1 MSKNRLVYRS
11 VFISDLHLGSAGSK
25 TDQIQEFLT
34 SVECEYLYLV
44 GDVID
49 MWVAIKR
56 GKWRQKHTNVIRTI
70 LGKSKYG
77 CQVRYT
83 PGNHDALVRRL
94 NGAELGNIDIDH
106 SFSHFTADG
115 KKLLVV
121 HGDLFDKSV
130 SSVRPIAWLA
140 TWLYECLTVLTEWI
154 TVYRAKRGQ
163 GPSDFSSRIK
173 KKFKHAVQ
181 YVTSYEER
189 IVVDAWTQGF
199 DGVVCG
205 HIHRPRIDTHD
216 YGGVYLNTG
225 DWVENCTAI
234 VEHLDGSLELVK
246 WEALRQHIL
255 EDDLSLSELGEK
267 HVLGLS

>member
-1 MSKNRLVYRS
+1 MNHGKRIYRS
-11 VFISDLHLGSAGSK
+11 VFISDLHLGSAGCK
-25 TDQIQEFLT
+25 TEQLQAFLH

-56 GKWRQKHTNVIRTI
+56 GKWRQKHTNVVRTI

-94 NGAELGNIDIDH
+94 NGSELGNIAIDH

-115 KKLLVV
+115 KKLLIV
-121 HGDLFDKSV
+121 HGDLFDRSV
-130 SSVRPIAWLA
+130 TSLRPIAWVA

-154 TVYRAKRGQ
+154 TQYRAQRGL
-163 GPSDFSSRIK
+163 GPSDFSARVK
-173 KKFKHAVQ
+173 KKFKHAIQ

-189 IVVDAWTQGF
+189 IVVDAWNQGY

-205 HIHRPRIDTHD
+205 HIHRPRIERHE
-216 YGGVYLNTG
+216 YGGLYLNTG

-234 VEHLDGSLELVK
+234 VEHIDGKLELIR
-246 WEALRQHIL
+246 WTELQQQLREEA
-255 EDDLSLSELGEK
+255 LSLSGLGDR
-267 HVLGLS
+267 HALSFS